1 MVGDLARFLDGV
13 DMRHDDAEPAAVEN
27 AGGEPVLP
35 RRHPRDRCDADA
47 ERGDRNLHRGVEIH
61 RIVLEVEKQPVI
73 AARLHDRRDVDRA
86 ALADADAERQ
96 LSGVEA
102 IAGGVAKDGFH
113 DGLSFGGRT
122 AILRRWG
129 AGVIG
134 PEMLRFAAPIR

>member
-1 MVGDLARFLDGV
+1 MVGDFARFLDGV

-27 AGGEPVLP
+27 AGREPVLP
-35 RRHPRDRCDADA
+35 RRHPRDWCDADA

-61 RIVLEVEKQPVI
+61 RIVFEVEKQPVI

-102 IAGGVAKDGFH
+102 IAGGVAQDGFQMASP
-113 DGLSFGGRT
+113 LGRT
-122 AILRRWG
+122 AILRRRG
-129 AGVIG
+129 VGVIR